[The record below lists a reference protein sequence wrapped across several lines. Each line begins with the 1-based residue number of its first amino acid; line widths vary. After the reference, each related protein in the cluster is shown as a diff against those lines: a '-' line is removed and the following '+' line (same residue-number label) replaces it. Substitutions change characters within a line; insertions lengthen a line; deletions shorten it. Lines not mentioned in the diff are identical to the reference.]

1 MKYED
6 ISEFSF
12 FYVLNGDPQ
21 RVLKPSLFALNSI
34 KNNKILR
41 NR

>member
-21 RVLKPSLFALNSI
+21 RVDKTEFICLEF
-34 KNNKILR
+34 NKK
-41 NR
+41 